1 MIGMIVSGHGHFAS
15 GLSSSVKLIIGTP
28 EKYEAIDF
36 IEEFSIDDLKRE
48 MNAAIDRLSDC
59 KGILIFT
66 DLTGGSP
73 FKTAVEISMERSDKN
88 LRVLGGTNL
97 GMLIETSMARAAFDN
112 LDVLADMS
120 TETGKEQ
127 IVKYAYVERVEVESE
142 DGI

>member
-15 GLSSSVKLIIGTP
+15 GLSSSVKLIVGAP

-36 IEEFSIDDLKRE
+36 VEEFSIEDLKRE
-48 MNAAIDRLSDC
+48 LNAAIDRLSDC
-59 KGILIFT
+59 EGILIFT

-73 FKTAVEISMERSDKN
+73 FKTAVEISMERPDKN

>member
-36 IEEFSIDDLKRE
+36 VEEFSIDDLKRE

-59 KGILIFT
+59 EGILIFT